1 MSENKTLNFWIH
13 TVNWKCFLSHIF
25 IELQKQCKF
34 AWIYIFMAFPFN
46 IMYEKW
52 ENRRDKKRFG
62 ELGKEGCCLT
72 NLNKEFT
79 LSRLPFFYTR
89 GTQTFKRFFFSCG
102 CIYSIFHGQSV
113 EYLPITHKLKERE
126 RNQFLFLD
134 ENPIN
139 LIANTC

>member
-13 TVNWKCFLSHIF
+13 TVNWKCFLYHIF

-89 GTQTFKRFFFSCG
+89 GTQTFKRFFFRAVVFTVFFMVSRLNICQLH
-102 CIYSIFHGQSV
+102 INW
-113 EYLPITHKLKERE
+113 KRE
-126 RNQFLFLD
+126 RNKFLFLD